1 MRIAIAYGKFCL
13 SFRGT
18 LPFAG
23 HRKDPRGLT
32 GSEYGFIRIAQELA
46 ALGHDVTAYTV
57 SNETEFEGI
66 KIRSVND
73 FGEVDASFDAA
84 IAINEMELLR
94 DCKAKLRVC
103 EHFLNSFDYAKLGF
117 EQHVDLWLSPSQGH
131 LDMILGMSHEVEIAP
146 GKVGGYFKA
155 DPTNWTVIPL
165 GCDPERYDL
174 TEECP
179 ICEDLE
185 YGQTCSC
192 KGTGRRPLSKAP
204 GRVVYCSSPD
214 RGLHWLLQEWPAIKR
229 AVPHATLKIF
239 YRLQPWID
247 GFADVAYTPPIEMLR
262 SRAVYIQ
269 ECLLRMSGP
278 EWGITVCD
286 SVSREQIE
294 REMCEAEVL
303 AYPCDTV
310 RWSEGFSCTI
320 LEGCAARACPVI
332 TDCDALGGIYVGSA
346 SVCDRHDIAG
356 WRDSVI
362 EHLSNEVQRGKTNF
376 CARAF
381 AERHTWRLHAERL
394 VAAIEKTQGRAGHH
408 AGSAPRQN
416 ASLKSVLGPASP
428 IRGPEASESL
438 EQWTAARNAR

>member
-1 MRIAIAYGKFCL
+1 MKLAIAYGKFCL
-13 SFRGT
+13 SFRGS
-18 LPFAG
+18 LPFAA
-23 HRKDPRGLT
+23 HRQDARGLT

-46 ALGHDVTAYTV
+46 ALGHSVTAYTI
-57 SNETEFEGI
+57 SDETEFEGI

-73 FGEVDASFDAA
+73 LGEVDATFDAA

-103 EHFLNSFDYAKLGF
+103 EQFLNSFDYAKLGF
-117 EQHVDLWLSPSQGH
+117 EKHVDLWCSPSQGH
-131 LDMILGMSHEVEIAP
+131 LDMVLGMDHEVELTP
-146 GKVGGYFKA
+146 DNVGGIFRA
-155 DPTNWTVIPL
+155 DPANWTVIPL
-165 GCDPERYDL
+165 GCDPERYDAS
-174 TEECP
+174 
-179 ICEDLE
+179 I
-185 YGQTCSC
+185 
-192 KGTGRRPLSKAP
+192 SKVP

-247 GFADVAYTPPIEMLR
+247 GFADVAYSPPIEMLR

-269 ECLLRMSGP
+269 ECLRRMSGP

-332 TDCDALGGIYVGSA
+332 TDCDALGGIYMEACVVEDMDAPGWQA
-346 SVCDRHDIAG
+346 T
-356 WRDSVI
+356 WRDSIIRVLRDASRRGRI
-362 EHLSNEVQRGKTNF
+362 NEK
-376 CARAF
+376 ARAF

-394 VAAIEKTQGRAGHH
+394 IAAIQKAQGRSSHH
-408 AGSAPRQN
+408 ASSEPRQN
-416 ASLKSVLGPASP
+416 ASLKPSLLDSATP
-428 IRGPEASESL
+428 IRGPETL
-438 EQWTAARNAR
+438 EQWTAARNTQ